1 MLRKTSYAITGAV
14 LALSAAALSAMPAAA
29 QDSGLPGVVE
39 NPLRPLIIHPW
50 AKEIE
55 DGNYK
60 AVAVGRVRGMAGNVM
75 SVEFLT
81 PSPVVVKM
89 DDEEYEYY
97 SLNMPQPTWGVV
109 AGSDIV
115 VALDENDNWVYVG
128 KPNDA
133 RLMDWMSRLELKT
146 VPVVQEVSIDWGES
160 KPVALPPVEP
170 RTVAAPAPA
179 PEPIR
184 GMW

>member
-1 MLRKTSYAITGAV
+1 MLRKTSYAITSAV

-29 QDSGLPGVVE
+29 QTGLPEVVE
-39 NPLRPLIIHPW
+39 NPLRPLTTHPW
-50 AKEIE
+50 APVIE

-60 AVAVGRVRGMAGNVM
+60 AVAVGRVRGLVGNVM
-75 SVEFLT
+75 SVELLK
-81 PSPVVVKM
+81 PSPVVVTI

-97 SLNMPQPTWGVV
+97 SLNMVQPDWNVV

-128 KPNDA
+128 KTDDA

-146 VPVVQEVSIDWGES
+146 VPEVEEVSIDWGES
-160 KPVALPPVEP
+160 KPVSLPPARP